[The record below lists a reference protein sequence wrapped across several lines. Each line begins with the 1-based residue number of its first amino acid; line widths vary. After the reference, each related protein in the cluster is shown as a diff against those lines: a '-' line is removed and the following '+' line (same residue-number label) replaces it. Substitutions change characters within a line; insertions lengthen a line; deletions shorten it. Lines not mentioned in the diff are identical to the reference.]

1 MCACRLSQ
9 QLLST
14 QRNLILST
22 LSTLSTM
29 ADRSPLHPGGH
40 GTPTPSFSARALGRL
55 QIFHPISLLVLIA
68 SLAVTSVVTKPNLT
82 NVGRR
87 HPTFFNPNDTWLLG
101 YWALLLLLQVGT
113 ALSLVLASGE
123 RTKAL
128 LTNGLSLSLPIAN
141 LSVAIWAPLFIIDQH
156 ASHIAGEVF
165 LGIAFVGTLS
175 STLLLGMKASYSPT
189 WRRPIEWIMVHLPL
203 RLFLAVL
210 LHADLWQQGIIAFG
224 LADNGPHDLKK
235 TIWPSFFIIVAVGV
249 LSSLWIFATT
259 DLALGLAGIYLQLSI
274 LFHPKITITENR
286 PTELLAASI
295 LSISLQAIAIFTSLA
310 WNKLSKRQE
319 GRIALPIDEGIDQAE
334 HEAQVAEQRAR
345 KRRQEAERLRR
356 DNGQEGEG
364 SEVTPSQLERGEQH
378 HEEEAQ
384 EEEEVGNDSVNVTRK
399 LGGGR
404 H

>member
-1 MCACRLSQ
+1 
-9 QLLST
+9 
-14 QRNLILST
+14 
-22 LSTLSTM
+22 M
-29 ADRSPLHPGGH
+29 ADRSPIHPGGH

-68 SLAVTSVVTKPNLT
+68 SLAVTSVITKPSLT
-82 NVGRR
+82 DVGGY
-87 HPTFFNPNDTWLLG
+87 HPTFFNPNNTWLLG

-113 ALSLVLASGE
+113 ALSLALASGD

-175 STLLLGMKASYSPT
+175 STLLTGMKASYSPT
-189 WRRPIEWIMVHLPL
+189 WRRPIEWLMVHLPL

-210 LHADLWQQGIIAFG
+210 LHADVWQQGIIAFG
-224 LADNGPHDLKK
+224 LANGPHDLKK

-274 LFHPKITITENR
+274 LFHPKITIAEHR

-319 GRIALPIDEGIDQAE
+319 GRIALPIDEGIEQAE
-334 HEAQVAEQRAR
+334 HEAEAAEQRAR

-356 DNGQEGEG
+356 ENGQEGEG
-364 SEVTPSQLERGEQH
+364 SEITPSQLERGEQSH
-378 HEEEAQ
+378 SHA
-384 EEEEVGNDSVNVTRK
+384 EEEEGDDSVNVTRK